1 MIDKLRKLGY
11 RVDWSNGPTPD
22 DERQRQREG
31 GWAWE
36 GDARAHH
43 DGMPIQHEDADAA
56 GYVPEHRVL
65 ADDSGQPTI
74 WHVSWPIGAEHSDGT
89 PIPVA
94 LALYVRDDDEGTL
107 RSLLESHGER
117 QAELELL
124 MSETPEEADRRH
136 GGA

>member
-1 MIDKLRKLGY
+1 MSESLRDLGY
-11 RVDWSNGPTPD
+11 TVGWSQGATPD
-22 DERQRQREG
+22 ELRDKHREA
-31 GWAWE
+31 GWVWE
-36 GDARAHH
+36 GDSHTS
-43 DGMPIQHEDADAA
+43 DGEAIQHDDPNAA
-56 GYVPEHRVL
+56 GYVPAHRVL
-65 ADDSGQPTI
+65 ADDSEQPTI

-94 LALYVRDDDEGTL
+94 LTIYVRDDDEDTL